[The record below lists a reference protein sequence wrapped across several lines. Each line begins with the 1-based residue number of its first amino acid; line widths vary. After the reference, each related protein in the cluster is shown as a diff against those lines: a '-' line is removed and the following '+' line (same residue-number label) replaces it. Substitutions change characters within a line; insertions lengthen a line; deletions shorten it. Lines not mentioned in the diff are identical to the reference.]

1 MCRRGLSHPAAICIS
16 WTRLLVLLGTRIVVA
31 SGTEIHVT
39 IMLEPGLTTAGLV
52 GFEECCPRGPIVSAT
67 PCSRAIL
74 ARSAPPLDLMLA
86 LELFLWREGGWGREG
101 IDELGEFVAGFRELV
116 LNHA

>member
-1 MCRRGLSHPAAICIS
+1 
-16 WTRLLVLLGTRIVVA
+16 
-31 SGTEIHVT
+31 
-39 IMLEPGLTTAGLV
+39 
-52 GFEECCPRGPIVSAT
+52 
-67 PCSRAIL
+67 
-74 ARSAPPLDLMLA
+74 MLA